1 MKLKDFQKKLNHSLD
16 AESLELYIQT
26 LTLFERRFH
35 EKRLLSKI
43 RKRTI

>member
-26 LTLFERRFH
+26 RTLFQRRFY
-35 EKRLLSKI
+35 EKKAFI
-43 RKRTI
+43 